1 MPVDNAGYL
10 EDTRRTQA
18 SGLCF
23 NIFLPLIIFVTVEAM
38 FTFFGDNGMLVWSV
52 VFVCA
57 GISVFLMC
65 MPVPPEKP
73 SQIRKFYLILGVLC
87 FFSMLIATLFGWYNW
102 ERNMSREAAHSGQ
115 RTYNNVLPTEPAL
128 AHLDAGK
135 IFFSPDSKLNLNLAV
150 GYKDGSMYCVAPI
163 MDSTGL
169 SQTKGEYF
177 AAGKDCCEVR
187 AGYTCDDYSDPQ
199 ARSGLVYLKFDESAS
214 LEKFRLAAHEIA
226 ATHGITVSEDAL
238 FVKWVRDPDA
248 AADVYQDAGVS
259 FFVGTSLVYGVLC
272 VITAFMIQLQSRAK
286 RP

>member
-1 MPVDNAGYL
+1 MPYDNAGYL

-18 SGLCF
+18 SGLCM
-23 NIFLPLIIFVTVEAM
+23 NIFLPLIMFITVEAM
-38 FTFFGDNGMLVWSV
+38 FTFWGDNGMLVWSV

-57 GISVFLMC
+57 GISVLLMGI
-65 MPVPPEKP
+65 PVPPEKL
-73 SQIRKFYLILGVLC
+73 QIRKFYLILGVLC
-87 FFSMLIATLFGWYNW
+87 FFSVLIATLFGWYNW

-128 AHLDAGK
+128 AHLDAGN

-163 MDSTGL
+163 MDSTRL

-187 AGYTCDDYSDPQ
+187 AGYTCDDFSDPQ
-199 ARSGLVYLKFDESAS
+199 AHSGMVYLKYDESAS

-248 AADVYQDAGVS
+248 AVEAYQDAGVS
-259 FFVGTSLVYGVLC
+259 FFVGTSLVYAVLL
-272 VITAFMIQLQSRAK
+272 VIGALMIQVQSRSK